1 MILGGPGML
10 GLVHALQHKQKNEE
24 KVKKIMKESMET
36 STTTRKK
43 NISNISFR
51 PNNKGII

>member
-1 MILGGPGML
+1 MIPGGPGML

-43 NISNISFR
+43 TISNISFR